1 MKNLKSYFIKFVKD
15 IIPVIIG
22 ILIALFINNWNE
34 DRKEEKYLKQVFS
47 TIKSELKDT
56 SEELKYNIPLQLKL
70 VDTLE
75 YYSNDTN
82 LSLLDITILKV
93 KGIYLPQIK
102 TNAWKSI
109 SNSKIDLIDYNQ
121 ITTLSNISDQNEI
134 LKSKSNFL
142 MNYIYSNFYE
152 KDSTKKETLK
162 IIILDII
169 QTEKT
174 IQQLIENFEINDSP
188 DLKKNR

>member
-34 DRKEEKYLKQVFS
+34 DRKEEKYVKQVFS

-82 LSLLDITILKV
+82 LSLLDITILKA

-174 IQQLIENFEINDSP
+174 IQKLIEESEFNNST
-188 DLKKNR
+188 NR